1 MFIAYAILKL
11 SRSKMKLCIFKNF
24 ADKNDSPPS
33 VPTPSPPPPI
43 TIGSS
48 KLWYVSQQVLFTFH
62 TTRNRI
68 FSKIRER
75 M

>member
-33 VPTPSPPPPI
+33 VPPPP
-43 TIGSS
+43 
-48 KLWYVSQQVLFTFH
+48 YH
-62 TTRNRI
+62 NRVKQAVVRI
-68 FSKIRER
+68 STGAFYIPHNTK
-75 M
+75 

>member
-33 VPTPSPPPPI
+33 VAPPPPPPPPP
-43 TIGSS
+43 
-48 KLWYVSQQVLFTFH
+48 YH
-62 TTRNRI
+62 NRVKQAVVRI
-68 FSKIRER
+68 STGAFYIPHNTK
-75 M
+75 

>member
-33 VPTPSPPPPI
+33 VPPPPPA
-43 TIGSS
+43 
-48 KLWYVSQQVLFTFH
+48 LPPLSQ
-62 TTRNRI
+62 
-68 FSKIRER
+68 
-75 M
+75 